1 MDSLRSEG
9 PITLDELE
17 TVGAVFT
24 DLALRAG
31 QVILRIY
38 GNPRD
43 VRSKPDKSPVSEAD
57 LLAEAVILEG
67 LSATGPGLSVVS
79 EEAVAG
85 GAFILVDPL
94 DGTRE
99 FLKENGEF
107 TVNIA
112 LVAGGNPLLGVVYAP
127 VTGNL
132 WLGGTASDG
141 SSFAIKRVYNPLDLE
156 IREQEQALCVRKI
169 QAAKACALA
178 SRSHLDEKTI
188 AYLAKVNAQSCERI
202 GSSLKFC
209 LLAEGLADVYPRYAP
224 TMEWDTA
231 AGDAVLRA
239 AGGMV
244 FSFSRQPLVYGKPGF
259 RNGPFLACAK
269 SSGSAWLLNA
279 FV

>member
-1 MDSLRSEG
+1 M
-9 PITLDELE
+9 
-17 TVGAVFT
+17 
-24 DLALRAG
+24 
-31 QVILRIY
+31 
-38 GNPRD
+38 
-43 VRSKPDKSPVSEAD
+43 
-57 LLAEAVILEG
+57 
-67 LSATGPGLSVVS
+67 
-79 EEAVAG
+79 
-85 GAFILVDPL
+85 
-94 DGTRE
+94 
-99 FLKENGEF
+99 
-107 TVNIA
+107 
-112 LVAGGNPLLGVVYAP
+112 
-127 VTGNL
+127 
-132 WLGGTASDG
+132 
-141 SSFAIKRVYNPLDLE
+141 
-156 IREQEQALCVRKI
+156 RKI

-244 FSFSRQPLVYGKPGF
+244 FSFSRQPLVYGKPEF

-269 SSGSAWLLNA
+269 SSGSGRLLNA